1 MMVAEMSDFERF
13 FSQQVRTRRIV
24 CNYLTDRNWIALSL
38 INCPYHHQF
47 IDKKTPNRT
56 TRRAWMGSTG
66 DQYQKEVDQ
75 KNAVYIYSTLHTQKH
90 QNIKTPN
97 HQINIRGDFHEKA

>member
-1 MMVAEMSDFERF
+1 MMVAEMSDFECF
-13 FSQQVRTRRIV
+13 FSQQVRTMRIV
-24 CNYLTDRNWIALSL
+24 CNYLTNRNWMALL
-38 INCPYHHQF
+38 RLNCPYHHQF

-75 KNAVYIYSTLHTQKH
+75 KMLYTFIQLCIPK
-90 QNIKTPN
+90 NIKTSK
-97 HQINIRGDFHEKA
+97 HQIIKST